1 MRQFL
6 DHMQR
11 YAWLRT
17 LVYIVIGILLLVE
30 PKKFFNG
37 VVYLLAA
44 YIAIMGIMNLVT
56 TYRMR
61 KDTGFVGFGVTSGV
75 LLLIAALAILVL
87 SKPIISFFPIF
98 FGVVLIIQGLVYLM
112 QQPKGPRVVNGR
124 RWPRLLFGLCLL
136 IVGLLLLFNPFKSIL
151 LALQLAGV
159 VIILSGI
166 ETLVTSIR
174 SRN

>member
-11 YAWLRT
+11 YAWVRT
-17 LVYIVIGILLLVE
+17 IVYVIIGFLLLIE

-37 VVYLLAA
+37 VVYVLAA
-44 YIAIMGIMNLVT
+44 YVAIMGIMNLWT

-61 KDTGFVGFGVTSGV
+61 KDTGFIGFGVTSGV

-87 SKPIISFFPIF
+87 SKPIISIFPIF
-98 FGVVLIIQGLVYLM
+98 FGIILIIQGLVYLM
-112 QQPKGPRVVNGR
+112 QQPKGVRVVNRTRWPRVV
-124 RWPRLLFGLCLL
+124 FGLCLL

-166 ETLVTSIR
+166 ETLITSLR
-174 SRN
+174 SR